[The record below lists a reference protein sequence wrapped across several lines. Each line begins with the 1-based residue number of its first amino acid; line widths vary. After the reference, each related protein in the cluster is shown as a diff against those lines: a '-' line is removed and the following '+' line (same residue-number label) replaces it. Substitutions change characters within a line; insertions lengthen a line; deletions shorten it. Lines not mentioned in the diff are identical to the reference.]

1 MPAGRKG
8 WAGGGRE
15 AAVDNYVW
23 VQANMRQLPAGLGSL
38 VCLGCE
44 VGRLATVFFS
54 AQDAAG

>member
-1 MPAGRKG
+1 
-8 WAGGGRE
+8 RE